1 MSESV
6 TTVKPILQQG
16 VDTGIASAEVSIGRI
31 FLEFLIIGATSF
43 GGVVPYLRGSLV
55 TKRHWVDDKE
65 FVEMLSISQSL
76 PGLNATNMAI
86 LVGDK
91 LRGVLGSI
99 AAIIG
104 ICLPGAVMMYVVGVF
119 YRSHGDH
126 VWITAALKG
135 VAAAAVGLILSTVV
149 GLSQKSL
156 TGKFDFVFIA
166 LTVVAVNR
174 LHQSVPR
181 TLLVVGLL
189 AILFHRPR
197 KKQTERAAL

>member
-197 KKQTERAAL
+197 KKQKERAAL

>member
-1 MSESV
+1 MS
-6 TTVKPILQQG
+6 
-16 VDTGIASAEVSIGRI
+16 DIAARLSAETTDRTASKPAVSIWQI
-31 FLEFLIIGATSF
+31 FLEFLTIGGTSF
-43 GGVVPYLRGSLV
+43 GGVVPYLREALV
-55 TKRHWVDDKE
+55 TKRNWVNDKE

-91 LRGVLGSI
+91 LRGIIGSI

-104 ICLPGAVMMYVVGVF
+104 ICLPGAVLMYAVGIF
-119 YRSHGDH
+119 YRQHGDH

-149 GLSQKSL
+149 QLSKKSL
-156 TGKFDFVFIA
+156 AGKFDFVFMA
-166 LTVVAVNR
+166 LTVLAVNR
-174 LHQSVPR
+174 FHQSVLR

-189 AILFHRPR
+189 ATLFHRPGR
-197 KKQTERAAL
+197 GEKRSAE